1 MPAKICR
8 PSGTCAMPRRKR
20 SAGGSVSIGSPPRRM
35 VPPSLRSRPE
45 TDFAS
50 VDLPAPLAPSSVTI
64 SPRASVKLTFCNTR
78 LRPYP
83 TETDLS
89 SRSGMVLASQIGL
102 DDQFVLLNLRWR
114 SPGNDGAGI
123 DDHDLIGDGHH
134 QRHVV
139 FDDQY
144 GNAERSDRAQ
154 QIGKLLRLGV
164 VQSCRRLVEA
174 QKLWLRHQRT
184 HDLEQFLR
192 THRQFGGVGIS
203 KRR

>member
-50 VDLPAPLAPSSVTI
+50 VDLPAPLAPRSATI
-64 SPRASVKLTFCNTR
+64 SPRSSVRLTFFNTR

-89 SRSGMVLASQIGL
+89 SRSGMVLGSQIGL
-102 DDQFVLLNLRWR
+102 DHPAVVLNLGRR
-114 SPGNDGAGI
+114 SRGNDGAGI
-123 DDHDLIGDGHH
+123 DDDDGIGHIHH
-134 QRHVV
+134 QRHIV
-139 FDDQY
+139 
-144 GNAERSDRAQ
+144 
-154 QIGKLLRLGV
+154 
-164 VQSCRRLVEA
+164 
-174 QKLWLRHQRT
+174 
-184 HDLEQFLR
+184 
-192 THRQFGGVGIS
+192 
-203 KRR
+203 